1 MDKIV
6 SFTLS
11 VISIIFIY
19 NVLIYVY
26 PDTKNKHLLKTLCGL
41 VLITCIA
48 LSFKNSFNVD
58 FNFKN
63 TKQQSY
69 VDEIVNVLEEQVEQ
83 DILKNTGIKSK
94 VKINKNDENILLG
107 ESVSL
112 EEDSSYA
119 NQYVREKYE
128 CSEIY

>member
-26 PDTKNKHLLKTLCGL
+26 PDTKNKQLLKTLCGL

-63 TKQQSY
+63 IKQQSY
-69 VDEIVNVLEEQVEQ
+69 EDEIVNVLEEQVEQ

-94 VKINKNDENILLG
+94 VKINKNDENILFV

>member
-94 VKINKNDENILLG
+94 VKINKNDENILFV

>member
-63 TKQQSY
+63 IKQQSY
-69 VDEIVNVLEEQVEQ
+69 EDEIVNVLEEQVEQ

-94 VKINKNDENILLG
+94 VKINKNDENILFV